1 MNQSRELDKFVVRLP
16 HGLRDRIAERAADN
30 GRSMNAEMVRM
41 LESGMAGE
49 LLSVE
54 GRDLLRALRAE
65 MASDDHDLP
74 PGVVEVTMRGKP
86 GSGKSVINVILA
98 EHLQD
103 VLNKHS
109 AKFGM
114 ATPRVIYAPKNCTD
128 STLAFSFRGHDR
140 VVLLREVD

>member
-41 LESGMAGE
+41 LESGLAGE

-54 GRDLLRALRAE
+54 GRELLRALRAE

-86 GSGKSVINVILA
+86 GSGKSTLMTVLGR
-98 EHLQD
+98 HLQD
-103 VLNKHS
+103 MLSTYAPTYGMISPKVIFASDQSTSHGIAKACVNHS
-109 AKFGM
+109 
-114 ATPRVIYAPKNCTD
+114 RVI
-128 STLAFSFRGHDR
+128 
-140 VVLLREVD
+140 LLRDEA